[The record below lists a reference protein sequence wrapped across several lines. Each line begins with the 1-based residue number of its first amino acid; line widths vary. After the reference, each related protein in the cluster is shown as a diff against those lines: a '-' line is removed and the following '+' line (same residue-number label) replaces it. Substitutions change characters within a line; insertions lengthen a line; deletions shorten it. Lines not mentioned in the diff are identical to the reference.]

1 MQEERVIEMIECP
14 VTQVEIKAGRQAGR
28 KAGRQGG
35 REAGRGGGGEK

>member
-28 KAGRQGG
+28 QVGGRAGRQAGG
-35 REAGRGGGGEK
+35 QVGR